1 MAGELLEE
9 TIWEMADLQPPQN
22 NNEWNEGDI
31 TLLHSDDENDDF
43 EDEDEDFDDEEIEDD
58 DEDDE
63 DEDFDE
69 EDFDEEEDL
78 DEEDDEWGEEEDG
91 FANSKADS
99 YGDSDD
105 DF

>member
-58 DEDDE
+58 EDDE